1 MAKKT
6 IKTKSAQNSIQ
17 QHKRGVSV
25 ITTIKVND
33 ALEPEEYEHLG
44 AVNKPRGFEYQLR
57 DIVIYFIRLL
67 RDKKYPYRPSY
78 KIASNNTSG
87 NKSLLSRLSKEFGLE
102 PLDTYYV
109 LGDVIQQYHIMKLR
123 KAKGASS
130 EELIELSFKLGNTY
144 QKALIF
150 LKESNTKSKAAHHLR
165 TDPDAAESIARL
177 AKTEMT
183 SHEAFSHFVSDIN
196 GVETV
201 VDNNLCVTYFNGNDI
216 KKKMTFKTFQNK
228 LSKERKR
235 NNPYSR

>member
-33 ALEPEEYEHLG
+33 ALEPEEYKHLG
-44 AVNKPRGFEYQLR
+44 AVDEPRGFEYQLR

>member
-44 AVNKPRGFEYQLR
+44 AVDKPRGFEYQLR
-57 DIVIYFIRLL
+57 DIVINFMRILKSN
-67 RDKKYPYRPSY
+67 DYPYRPSY
-78 KIASNNTSG
+78 RIASHNTSG

-165 TDPDAAESIARL
+165 TDPDVAESIARL

-201 VDNNLCVTYFNGNDI
+201 VDNNLCVTYFNGNDM
-216 KKKMTFKTFQNK
+216 KKKMTFKRFQNI
-228 LSKERKR
+228 LSEERKK
-235 NNPYSR
+235 NIPSSK

>member
-6 IKTKSAQNSIQ
+6 IKTKSAKNSIQ

-25 ITTIKVND
+25 TTTIKVND
-33 ALEPEEYEHLG
+33 ALEPEEYKHLG
-44 AVNKPRGFEYQLR
+44 AVDEPRGFEYQLR
-57 DIVIYFIRLL
+57 NIVINFMRILKAN
-67 RDKKYPYRPSY
+67 DYPYRPSY
-78 KIASNNTSG
+78 RIASNNTSG
-87 NKSLLSRLSKEFGLE
+87 NKNLLSRLSKEFGLE

-235 NNPYSR
+235 NSPYSR

>member
-6 IKTKSAQNSIQ
+6 IKTKSAQNIIQ

-25 ITTIKVND
+25 TTTIKVNG

-44 AVNKPRGFEYQLR
+44 AVDKPRGFEYQLR
-57 DIVIYFIRLL
+57 DIVINFMRILKSN
-67 RDKKYPYRPSY
+67 DYPYRPSY
-78 KIASNNTSG
+78 RIASHNTSG

-123 KAKGASS
+123 QAKGASS

-201 VDNNLCVTYFNGNDI
+201 VDNNLCVTYFNGNDM
-216 KKKMTFKTFQNK
+216 KKKMTFKRFQNI
-228 LSKERKR
+228 LSEERKK
-235 NNPYSR
+235 NIPSSK

>member
-6 IKTKSAQNSIQ
+6 IKTKSAQNIIQ

-25 ITTIKVND
+25 TTTIKVNG

-44 AVNKPRGFEYQLR
+44 AVDKPRGFEYQLR
-57 DIVIYFIRLL
+57 DIVINFMRILKSN
-67 RDKKYPYRPSY
+67 DYPYRPSY
-78 KIASNNTSG
+78 RIASHNTSG

-123 KAKGASS
+123 QAKGASS
-130 EELIELSFKLGNTY
+130 EELIELSFKLGNAY
-144 QKALIF
+144 QKALMF
-150 LKESNTKSKAAHHLR
+150 LKESNAKSKAAHHLR
-165 TDPDAAESIARL
+165 TDPDVAESIARL

-201 VDNNLCVTYFNGNDI
+201 VDNNLCVTYFNGNDM
-216 KKKMTFKTFQNK
+216 KKKMTFKRFQNI
-228 LSKERKR
+228 LSEERKK
-235 NNPYSR
+235 NIPSSK

>member
-1 MAKKT
+1 MAKT
-6 IKTKSAQNSIQ
+6 LTQMKSKQN
-17 QHKRGVSV
+17 
-25 ITTIKVND
+25 TIKVITRGVTVNTRVEVHES
-33 ALEPEEYEHLG
+33 LESDKHHFLG
-44 AVNKPRGFEYQLR
+44 AMSKPKNFESMLR
-57 DIVIYFIRLL
+57 DSVIVFMKML
-67 RDKKYPYRPSY
+67 RNKKYPYRPSY
-78 KIASNNTSG
+78 RIASNNTSG

-165 TDPDAAESIARL
+165 TDPDVTESIARL

-216 KKKMTFKTFQNK
+216 KKKMTFKRFQNK
-228 LSKERKR
+228 LSEERKR
-235 NNPYSR
+235 NNPSSK